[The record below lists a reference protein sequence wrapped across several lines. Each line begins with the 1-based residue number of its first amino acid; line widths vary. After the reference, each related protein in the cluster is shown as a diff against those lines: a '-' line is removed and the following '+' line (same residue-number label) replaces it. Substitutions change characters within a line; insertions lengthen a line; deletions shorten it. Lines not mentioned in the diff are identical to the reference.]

1 LAVNFLNQG
10 DHRREHAVNDR
21 TQPSA
26 DREADR
32 EEARLVSILA
42 ACRDKVTAARQALSD
57 PAHSMLTPEYTKLQN
72 DHEMARVEWAKAAA
86 ALREHQ
92 ERRRSQAGENSK

>member
-1 LAVNFLNQG
+1 M
-10 DHRREHAVNDR
+10 NDSK
-21 TQPSA
+21 QPSA

-72 DHEMARVEWAKAAA
+72 DHEMARAEWAKAAA

-92 ERRRSQAGENSK
+92 ERRRGPAEETSK